1 MCYSCNAADVPSN
14 IFYYQSLLGD
24 AYRIYTHILKYTGIC
39 SGLLTNLTYINL
51 RNICLGLI
59 VLGIQFKICFN

>member
-39 SGLLTNLTYINL
+39 SGLLTTKPDLHKSTKHLL
-51 RNICLGLI
+51 RLN
-59 VLGIQFKICFN
+59 CFGNSV